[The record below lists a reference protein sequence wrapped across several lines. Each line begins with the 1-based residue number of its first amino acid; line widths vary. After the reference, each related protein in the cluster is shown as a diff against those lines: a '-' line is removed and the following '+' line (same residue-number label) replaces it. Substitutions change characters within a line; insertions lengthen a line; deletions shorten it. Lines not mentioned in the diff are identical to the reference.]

1 MSESALQQVSLAPRW
16 HGCYHAEKEP
26 HECDT
31 DTWRG
36 PHGNECPLVC
46 QDLLL
51 RLSKVPQQQPEALI
65 VAVFPDGAT
74 DQQVLPL
81 RLVANEMINAGE
93 LLRISGEGY
102 YLVPS
107 A

>member
-1 MSESALQQVSLAPRW
+1 MLTQQIVAALRNAR
-16 HGCYHAEKEP
+16 
-26 HECDT
+26 
-31 DTWRG
+31 R
-36 PHGNECPLVC
+36 PL
-46 QDLLL
+46 
-51 RLSKVPQQQPEALI
+51 QPEALI